1 MQAEQP
7 RTGEIPMQ
15 TNTISK
21 TVVSPQTTWR
31 DYLSLTKPRVI
42 SLLLVTTVAAMF
54 IANRGVPPVWT
65 VIFTIIG
72 GYLAAGGAN
81 AINCFLDR
89 DIDVLMERTQNRALP
104 RRRMK
109 PEQALHFG
117 LVISLL
123 SFFVLWWGVNLLSA
137 VLAWTGIFY
146 YVFIYTRW
154 LKRKSVQ
161 NVVIGGAAGAIPPL
175 VGWAAVTGSLS
186 LEALWLYFVIYFWT
200 PPHFWA
206 LAIVRRDDYSRAG
219 LPMLPVLHG
228 SRVTGQK
235 IVHYSVF
242 LFVLTLA
249 PVLLVPSSWLYAISA
264 VILGGLL
271 IFYAVRLLRQHNRE
285 GTWQF
290 YKYSMVYLGLLFMAM
305 VLQRVFF

>member
-1 MQAEQP
+1 
-7 RTGEIPMQ
+7 MQ

-31 DYLSLTKPRVI
+31 DYLSLTKPKVI

-65 VIFTIIG
+65 MIFTIIG

-81 AINCFLDR
+81 AINCYLDR
-89 DIDVLMERTQNRALP
+89 DIDILMERTQNRALP
-104 RRRMK
+104 RRRLK

-249 PVLLVPSSWLYAISA
+249 PVLLAPSSWLYAISA

-285 GTWQF
+285 GTWRF
-290 YKYSMVYLGLLFMAM
+290 YRYSMVYLGLLFMAM